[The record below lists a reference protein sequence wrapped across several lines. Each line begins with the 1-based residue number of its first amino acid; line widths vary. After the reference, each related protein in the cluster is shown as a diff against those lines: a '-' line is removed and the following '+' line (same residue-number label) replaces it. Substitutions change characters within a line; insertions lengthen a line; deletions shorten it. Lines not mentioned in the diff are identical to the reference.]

1 MVGAYKMLESIIL
14 TLSIVHSIFGI
25 GLLAIGT
32 PLLLLL
38 NYDFLIIL
46 KILLPCSILISA
58 FQIIKSKNISY
69 EDRKL
74 IYISLPYVLVGS
86 IIIYF
91 LSSKINFKL
100 TIGFTILAILFL
112 KNFFKKKIITL
123 INKKKITLISL
134 TALFHGLTNTG
145 GSLIS
150 LIFQD
155 LKKKK
160 YEIRACIAFTYFFY
174 ALIQYCLL
182 NFFFKQ
188 LLLDFNSF
196 KFLLFTCIGYFL
208 GKKIFIKI
216 KLNYYLNIL
225 NFIIFLS
232 GIYLVFSELKRYSS

>member
-112 KNFFKKKIITL
+112 KTFFKKKIITL

-232 GIYLVFSELKRYSS
+232 GIYLVFSELKKYSS